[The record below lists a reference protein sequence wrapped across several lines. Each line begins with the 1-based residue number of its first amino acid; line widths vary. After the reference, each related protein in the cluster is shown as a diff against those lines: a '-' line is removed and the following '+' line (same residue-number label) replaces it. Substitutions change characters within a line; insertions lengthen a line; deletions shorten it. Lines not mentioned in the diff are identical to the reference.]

1 MRKKKVTF
9 SNEEL
14 DEAEN
19 GYTKEIPEQEL
30 PYYQQII
37 MKELKKRKSITITH
51 LVNKFNLP
59 ERSLGN
65 NIDKM
70 LRNGIIKDWW
80 EWKKAP
86 DGRRRHYHLYT
97 LKK

>member
-1 MRKKKVTF
+1 MRKKKIFF
-9 SNEEL
+9 SDEEL
-14 DEAEN
+14 EEAEN

-30 PYYQQII
+30 PYYQNII

-51 LVNKFNLP
+51 LVNKLNLP

-86 DGRRRHYHLYT
+86 DGRRRHYHLYAI
-97 LKK
+97 KK

>member
-1 MRKKKVTF
+1 MRKKKIVF
-9 SNEEL
+9 SDEEL
-14 DEAEN
+14 EEAEN

-80 EWKKAP
+80 ECKKAP
-86 DGRRRHYHLYT
+86 DGRRRHYHLYA
-97 LKK
+97 LKE

>member
-1 MRKKKVTF
+1 MRKKKITF
-9 SNEEL
+9 SDEEL
-14 DEAEN
+14 DEA
-19 GYTKEIPEQEL
+19 GYGYKKEMPEQEL
-30 PYYQQII
+30 PYYQKII
-37 MKELKKRKSITITH
+37 MNELKKRKSVTLTH

-59 ERSLGN
+59 ERSFGN
-65 NIDKM
+65 NMAKL
-70 LRNGIIKDWW
+70 LRNGIVKDWW

>member
-1 MRKKKVTF
+1 MRKKKIVF
-9 SNEEL
+9 SDEEL
-14 DEAEN
+14 EEAEN

-30 PYYQQII
+30 PYYQNII

-51 LVNKFNLP
+51 LVNKLNLP

-86 DGRRRHYHLYT
+86 DGRRRHYHLNA
-97 LKK
+97 LKQ

>member
-1 MRKKKVTF
+1 MRKKKITF
-9 SNEEL
+9 SDEEL
-14 DEAEN
+14 DEA
-19 GYTKEIPEQEL
+19 GYGYKKEIPEQEL
-30 PYYQQII
+30 PRYQQII
-37 MKELKKRKSITITH
+37 MKELKKRKSITITY
-51 LVNKFNLP
+51 LVKKFNLP

>member
-30 PYYQQII
+30 PYYQNII

-51 LVNKFNLP
+51 LVNKLNLP

-86 DGRRRHYHLYT
+86 DGRRRHYHLYA
-97 LKK
+97 LKE